1 MRDVDEGAPEFC
13 VQPIA
18 FRAQLAPQLGVET
31 GQRLIQQEGGRV
43 RHEGPRERDALG
55 FTARTLA
62 RHLVKE
68 MRDVHHLR
76 HLAHALDPLL
86 RRHFLHPQAEL
97 DVLRHIL
104 VRKKSVALEHH
115 AEAAVARLE
124 IVDHAPVDADFA
136 RSRVLETGNHAQR
149 RRLAAAGG
157 TDEDDELA
165 VFDVEG
171 QIFHRLHRTERFVQ
185 IQQLDARHRY
195 LRTIPKLNPR
205 ARCFRMM
212 RPTIINGMVM
222 PTASAACRP

>member
-1 MRDVDEGAPEFC
+1 AEWDLPGGGVPE
-13 VQPIA
+13 P
-18 FRAQLAPQLGVET
+18 
-31 GQRLIQQEGGRV
+31 
-43 RHEGPRERDALG
+43 
-55 FTARTLA
+55 
-62 RHLVKE
+62 
-68 MRDVHHLR
+68 
-76 HLAHALDPLL
+76 
-86 RRHFLHPQAEL
+86 
-97 DVLRHIL
+97 
-104 VRKKSVALEHH
+104 
-115 AEAAVARLE
+115 
-124 IVDHAPVDADFA
+124 
-136 RSRVLETGNHAQR
+136 GNHAQR

-157 TDEDDELA
+157 TDEDDEFA